1 MNCEEFRGRYNSW
14 LDGRKSSPL
23 PPEAEHH
30 ARECSLCGTYA
41 RVMLQIDAGLQNM
54 PDVPVPEEVRAFS
67 VEAGAQAPWRV
78 RKIVCLLRRGAMP
91 GLPALAAWSI
101 SLLMPPPW
109 QFGAQ
114 FLLVSGAVV
123 LFAVT
128 SLRPRFTL

>member
-1 MNCEEFRGRYNSW
+1 
-14 LDGRKSSPL
+14 
-23 PPEAEHH
+23 
-30 ARECSLCGTYA
+30 
-41 RVMLQIDAGLQNM
+41 
-54 PDVPVPEEVRAFS
+54 
-67 VEAGAQAPWRV
+67 
-78 RKIVCLLRRGAMP
+78 MP